1 MIHTILGTDLVRLGQ
16 VLLGQVRLDQV
27 RLGYVR
33 LDWVDRINIRF
44 CLTTSHPV
52 ILNSVISVSWYC
64 YSRFRYIIFQ
74 FSCHFQIQISKLR
87 LYQIPLYRFLLYQFP
102 FSGYIRFCYIYF
114 CYNIFQFHVITF
126 SVISDSVI
134 SSSVIS
140 NSNLVISNSLY
151 LIPLYQNLLYQIH
164 CGLKATSLLCCSC
177 NKHSLAVPHVSIMLC
192 QNFMM
197 VCPSRRPRC
206 YVVETKS
213 LALPH
218 VPYTN
223 PFVRCQNFKAV
234 CLSR

>member
-87 LYQIPLYRFLLYQFP
+87 LYQIPLYQFLLYQFP

-140 NSNLVISNSLY
+140 NSNLVISNLLY

-164 CGLKATSLLCCSC
+164 CGPLEQFFIPVAAICENWLKMKTRTRQYEHERRDPLL
-177 NKHSLAVPHVSIMLC
+177 
-192 QNFMM
+192 Q
-197 VCPSRRPRC
+197 
-206 YVVETKS
+206 
-213 LALPH
+213 
-218 VPYTN
+218 
-223 PFVRCQNFKAV
+223 
-234 CLSR
+234 

>member
-1 MIHTILGTDLVRLGQ
+1 MLGK
-16 VLLGQVRLDQV
+16 
-27 RLGYVR
+27 
-33 LDWVDRINIRF
+33 DWVDRINNRF

-87 LYQIPLYRFLLYQFP
+87 LYQIPLYQFLLYQFP

-164 CGLKATSLLCCSC
+164 CGPLVASKVGEPLPL
-177 NKHSLAVPHVSIMLC
+177 
-192 QNFMM
+192 
-197 VCPSRRPRC
+197 PSRPPP
-206 YVVETKS
+206 
-213 LALPH
+213 LATLPSEKITDGWREGGRKGRATESKARERGRRNAFH
-218 VPYTN
+218 MVP
-223 PFVRCQNFKAV
+223 FAA
-234 CLSR
+234 SRKVSPTY